1 MNPHRS
7 HNFHA
12 CAFESRS
19 MLPTGINMSSPP
31 QDVRNVSDDRIA
43 PQQRH
48 RNVNYETTPDGD
60 VVVVQPS
67 FDDDGKTLT
76 QSSTKEWQARSP
88 SHDAKEADNEARNP
102 SSPPMKHEAQRG
114 HGRNLSAHFFDAASL
129 SDNPVIQKDDEEG
142 NRKHRRM
149 FSGDVSNPSM
159 AHRRINSRGNVAPV
173 KREAARQEHHHHREG
188 SAGLDILSAAVDAT
202 KDELA
207 EAAGPLAST
216 IAPWDPPSNPQQQRP
231 SIGQVST
238 ESYEQP
244 SYSRHH
250 SFSMAP
256 PHRRHAS
263 ESYPQQQQQQHP
275 GSYTQQGP
283 HHPYPPP
290 HPSQQ
295 QYYYQG
301 YSTHGP
307 VPPQDYPSQF
317 PQQGMM
323 HKQGM
328 YPSQQESRHSQ
339 DRHDDRMYPSQQESR
354 PSQDR
359 HEDRMYPSQQESR
372 PPQDRHDDRMYSTR
386 TAPPASSRH
395 WNVATHQGSQTFV
408 TGLAVDPGNKTM
420 VPRNSRREEPLPP
433 AVPSQVGHHRKLSS
447 FSSLGTMFPSAMA
460 DRPSNNHHRQTFSS
474 VSFLQDLD
482 VGLESTDDNF
492 LRNLQASNS
501 SVATGYG
508 LQNMPK
514 NASPP
519 RERTS
524 SVDSSSSGTQLAAGG
539 TSKRVRRKCTVDN
552 CPNRVVQGGL
562 CISHG
567 AKRKCCLHPG
577 CNKNVKKAGLCS
589 THGPA
594 RKRCDEGNCQKVAV
608 QGGRCI
614 AHGAKKKLCAVDD
627 CNKQAILSGMCKKH
641 HDHSNGI
648 ISTKDRS
655 SSEEEEEM
663 SCQETKKS
671 AGQRKKA
678 SHNRGLSIFQELSA
692 DAVSSMLNDAP
703 TDSAAA
709 AAHPEPRK
717 SPVTGENPW

>member
-1 MNPHRS
+1 
-7 HNFHA
+7 
-12 CAFESRS
+12 
-19 MLPTGINMSSPP
+19 MSSPP

-48 RNVNYETTPDGD
+48 RNVQYESTSDGD

-67 FDDDGKTLT
+67 FDEDRKTPTPSL
-76 QSSTKEWQARSP
+76 TKEWQARSP
-88 SHDAKEADNEARNP
+88 QDDGKESDNEARNP
-102 SSPPMKHEAQRG
+102 SSPSTKQETRKSHS
-114 HGRNLSAHFFDAASL
+114 RNLSAHFFESTSL
-129 SDNPVIQKDDEEG
+129 NDNPVVHKDEDDDEG

-159 AHRRINSRGNVAPV
+159 AHRRINSRGNVASV
-173 KREAARQEHHHHREG
+173 KRETARQQHHHHREG
-188 SAGLDILSAAVDAT
+188 SAGLDILSAAVDVT

-207 EAAGPLAST
+207 EAAGPPAPT
-216 IAPWDPPSNPQQQRP
+216 IAPWDPPSYNTQQQRP

-238 ESYEQP
+238 GSYEQQP
-244 SYSRHH
+244 PYSGHQQ
-250 SFSMAP
+250 SFNMAP
-256 PHRRHAS
+256 PHRRLAS
-263 ESYPQQQQQQHP
+263 ENYPQQHT
-275 GSYTQQGP
+275 SYIPPGP
-283 HHPYPPP
+283 HNNYPPP
-290 HPSQQ
+290 HASQQ

-301 YSTHGP
+301 YSAHGP
-307 VPPQDYPSQF
+307 IPPQDYPSQYS
-317 PQQGMM
+317 QHGMM

-328 YPSQQESRHSQ
+328 YPSQQESRPPQ

-354 PSQDR
+354 PSSQDR
-359 HEDRMYPSQQESR
+359 HDDRMYPSQQESR
-372 PPQDRHDDRMYSTR
+372 PPQDRHDDRMYPARSS
-386 TAPPASSRH
+386 PPPPPRH
-395 WNVATHQGSQTFV
+395 WNAATHQGSQTFV
-408 TGLAVDPGNKTM
+408 TGLAVDQGNKTM
-420 VPRNSRREEPLPP
+420 VPRNARREEPMPP

-460 DRPSNNHHRQTFSS
+460 DRSDGHHRKTSSS
-474 VSFLQDLD
+474 VSFLHDLD
-482 VGLESTDDNF
+482 AGLESTDATF

-508 LQNMPK
+508 AQLNLPK
-514 NASPP
+514 HTSPP

-524 SVDSSSSGTQLAAGG
+524 SQDSSQSGTQLALGG

-567 AKRKCCLHPG
+567 AKRKCCRHPG

-614 AHGAKKKLCAVDD
+614 AHGAKKKLCLMED
-627 CNKQAILSGMCKKH
+627 CAKQAILSGMCKKH
-641 HDHSNGI
+641 HDQSNGI
-648 ISTKDRS
+648 ASTKSRS
-655 SSEEEEEM
+655 SSEEDEDEV

-671 AGQRKKA
+671 AILRKKKA
-678 SHNRGLSIFQELSA
+678 THTRGLSIFHDLSA
-692 DAVSSMLNDAP
+692 DAVSSMLNEDP
-703 TDSAAA
+703 AAA
-709 AAHPEPRK
+709 AARSEARK
-717 SPVTGENPW
+717 SPASEENPW